1 MAAGGRHG
9 SKCLR
14 GRQIRGRSPSL
25 PRNNG
30 FVRLRADFNGLFGDI
45 LCLSHEDTCANDAGE
60 VVRLQSGMIV
70 TVFEEDA
77 DETGNRDDVVATGV
91 VEQAPEWLQCKG
103 SKWILRVDRHGV
115 RHESETRPRS

>member
-1 MAAGGRHG
+1 
-9 SKCLR
+9 
-14 GRQIRGRSPSL
+14 
-25 PRNNG
+25 
-30 FVRLRADFNGLFGDI
+30 
-45 LCLSHEDTCANDAGE
+45 
-60 VVRLQSGMIV
+60 MIV